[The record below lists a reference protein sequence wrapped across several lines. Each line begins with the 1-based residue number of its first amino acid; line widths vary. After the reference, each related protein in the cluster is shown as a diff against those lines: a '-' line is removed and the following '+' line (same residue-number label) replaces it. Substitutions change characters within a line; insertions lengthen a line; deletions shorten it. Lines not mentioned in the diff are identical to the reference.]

1 MIKDQ
6 GDKMNGEKKRGRFI
20 VLEGID
26 GAGKTTQAELL
37 RERLESE
44 GRRVYRTAE
53 PTSMPTGVELRR
65 ALGGKIKKSEC
76 EMAVMF
82 VLDRIAHNLHETEGI
97 EAVLSEGTD
106 IICDRY
112 YYSTLAYQG
121 QSTDY
126 RWVKAMNLCCPEIRK
141 PDICIY
147 LDLTPEQS
155 LRRITR
161 GRESV
166 EIYENTETLTRV
178 RNAFFKV
185 FDDLGQSDN
194 IAVVDA
200 YRPEDEIAEEIFSL
214 VNSL

>member
-1 MIKDQ
+1 MDT
-6 GDKMNGEKKRGRFI
+6 KKRGSFI

-37 RERLESE
+37 EAHLTGL

-53 PTSMPTGVELRR
+53 PTSLPTGVALRQ
-65 ALGGKIKKSEC
+65 ALGGKVKKTEC

-82 VLDRIAHNLHETEGI
+82 VLDRIAHNTHPTEGI
-97 EAVLSEGTD
+97 LAILEDGQD

-121 QSTDY
+121 HSTDY
-126 RWVKAMNLCCPEIRK
+126 EWTKKMNIDCPEILK
-141 PDICIY
+141 PDLCIY

-155 LRRITR
+155 LDRISR

-166 EIYENTETLTRV
+166 EIYENLDTLKKV
-178 RNAFFKV
+178 RSAFMRV
-185 FDDLGQSDN
+185 FDDLGDVDN
-194 IAVVDA
+194 IAIIDA
-200 YRPEDEIAEEIFSL
+200 YRAPEEIAADIANL